1 MGRAFIAFDTV
12 AHKHTGARDGIVG
25 IDDGG
30 GLIAIVREARR
41 FNRLDQIGIFLFA
54 DERPAMCWT
63 TRTFPASCELF
74 QFYS

>member
-1 MGRAFIAFDTV
+1 MGRAFITFNAV
-12 AHKHTGARDGIVG
+12 AYKHPGARDGVVSVYN
-25 IDDGG
+25 GG

-41 FNRLDQIGIFLFA
+41 FNRLEQIGIFSFA

-63 TRTFPASCELF
+63 TRTFPASWALF